1 MYASLLGSVASLLA
15 SLPTIVYIA
24 RFCEVM
30 SQGSRKL
37 LIGHMIAG
45 VLPVF
50 AVEACKGDSVFQTLE
65 EWPTVATTSR
75 HLWKIYININT
86 DYTTMWRIHSWIPS
100 REVMS
105 MCVSLAQSSVA
116 CYYTT

>member
-1 MYASLLGSVASLLA
+1 MLLPAQLSCITSCV
-15 SLPTIVYIA
+15 PTHYCIYSNIA

-37 LIGHMIAG
+37 LIGHTIAG

-75 HLWKIYININT
+75 HLWKNIHQ
-86 DYTTMWRIHSWIPS
+86 YK
-100 REVMS
+100 
-105 MCVSLAQSSVA
+105 
-116 CYYTT
+116 Y